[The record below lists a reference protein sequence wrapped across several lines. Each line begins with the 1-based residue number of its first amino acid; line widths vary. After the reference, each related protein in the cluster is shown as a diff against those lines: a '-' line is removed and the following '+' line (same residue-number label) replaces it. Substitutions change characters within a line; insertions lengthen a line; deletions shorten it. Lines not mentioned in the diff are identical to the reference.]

1 MAKRFLK
8 RPNEFPCPFCRQV
21 IPRNLSTLAEHYRAA
36 HERDPTP
43 GEVHQM
49 KTYEV
54 DGYGDGTNKGPPLVT
69 NSPIP
74 GRWR

>member
-1 MAKRFLK
+1 MAKKLVK
-8 RPNEFPCPFCRQV
+8 QPDEFPCPSCRQ
-21 IPRNLSTLAEHYRAA
+21 IIKRDRSTLAEHYRSA
-36 HERDPTP
+36 HGRDPTP

-54 DGYGDGTNKGPPLVT
+54 GGYGDGTNKGAPLVN